1 MSRLEA
7 FGNQL
12 VQFHVYLRELLD
24 DLRDQVEAGEPVGV
38 GGLDLRAHCL
48 SFCQAVT
55 SHHTGE
61 DDGAFPVIGEHYPEL
76 QPVLAELTRDH
87 HLVASALRRIETL
100 DQLEPSAQ
108 AQELAT
114 VAALLETHFTF
125 EERKLLD
132 AFDAL
137 SDVDAA
143 DRERLALPFR
153 RTGAG

>member
-12 VQFHVYLRELLD
+12 VQFHIYLRELLE
-24 DLRDQVEAGEPVGV
+24 DLRDQVEAGEPVSV

-61 DDGAFPVIGEHYPEL
+61 DDGAFAVLAEHYPEL
-76 QPVLAELTRDH
+76 RPVLAELTRDH
-87 HLVASALRRIETL
+87 HLVAGALRRIEVL
-100 DQLEPSAQ
+100 DQLEPAAQ
-108 AQELAT
+108 EQELAT
-114 VAALLETHFTF
+114 LAALLETHFTY

-132 AFDAL
+132 AFNGL
-137 SDVDAA
+137 SGLTPPDHH
-143 DRERLALPFR
+143 RLTLPFR
-153 RTGAG
+153 HTT

>member
-12 VQFHVYLRELLD
+12 IQFHIYLRELLE
-24 DLRDQVEAGEPVGV
+24 DLRDRVEAGEPVST

-61 DDGAFPVIGEHYPEL
+61 DNGAFAVIGEHYPEL
-76 QPVLAELTRDH
+76 QPVLAELKRDH
-87 HLVASALRRIETL
+87 HLVASSLRRIETL
-100 DQLEPSAQ
+100 DQLDPCAQ

-132 AFDAL
+132 AFNAL
-137 SDVDAA
+137 SDVNAA

-153 RTGAG
+153 RNASS

>member
-12 VQFHVYLRELLD
+12 VHFHVYLRELLE
-24 DLRDQVEAGEPVGV
+24 DLRDQVEAGEPVSV

-61 DDGAFPVIGEHYPEL
+61 DDGAFPVLAEQYPEL
-76 QPVLAELTRDH
+76 RPVLAELKRDH
-87 HLVASALRRIETL
+87 YLVASALRRIETL

-114 VAALLETHFTF
+114 VAALLETHFTY

-132 AFDAL
+132 AFNAL
-137 SDVDAA
+137 GGVNAA

-153 RTGAG
+153 RTASS